1 MVWSPFDKKQADRQ
15 AAPSPIETIE
25 AMRRRAKQRLIGTA
39 TLVLVGLV
47 GFPLLFDTQP
57 RPVAV
62 DIAIEIPDKANSK
75 PLVMPQATVAP
86 LVVASAAAASGAAPS
101 ASSLAKPAIAVAAA
115 TAAVAA
121 AASLSGKEEIISG
134 KIEEKN
140 ANVTVK
146 PSSTA
151 IKSEVNVAEAKPAP
165 KAEIK
170 PEAKPETKA
179 ESKPAS
185 KPEPKVEPKPEPKP
199 VPAPK
204 PDDGAR
210 AKALLDGKSSDKPA
224 EKTADAK
231 ERFIVQVG
239 AFADASKAR
248 EVRLKVER
256 AGLSTYTH
264 VAQTKDGERTRVRV
278 GPLASRVEAEKV
290 ANKIKA
296 LDLPAAILTL

>member
-1 MVWSPFDKKQADRQ
+1 MVWSPFAKKQGNRQ

-25 AMRRRAKQRLIGTA
+25 AMRRRAKQRLIGAA

-57 RPVAV
+57 RPVSV
-62 DIAIEIPDKANSK
+62 DIAIEIPDKNKVK
-75 PLVMPQATVAP
+75 PLVMPEATVAAP
-86 LVVASAAAASGAAPS
+86 GLPAVSSPGLASAGVGAASQ
-101 ASSLAKPAIAVAAA
+101 AKPSVAAVAT

-134 KIEEKN
+134 KSEEKTAN
-140 ANVTVK
+140 ASTK
-146 PSSTA
+146 PPSTS
-151 IKSEVNVAEAKPAP
+151 IKSEVKAAEP
-165 KAEIK
+165 KAVV
-170 PEAKPETKA
+170 KA
-179 ESKPAS
+179 ET
-185 KPEPKVEPKPEPKP
+185 KPEPKP
-199 VPAPK
+199 ELKPEPKPAPK

-210 AKALLDGKSSDKPA
+210 AKALLDGKPTDKPA
-224 EKTADAK
+224 EKPVDKAADSK

-239 AFADASKAR
+239 AFADAAKAR

-256 AGLSTYTH
+256 AGLTTYTH

-278 GPLASRVEAEKV
+278 GPLASRAEAEKV